1 MFLSTMNSKSK
12 IKTTAMVRNNEVVV
26 WLMAILVVVMSSC
39 SKEEMTYKK
48 IEGTWTVEHDP
59 SCRWTFDE
67 YVEESSYAPY
77 LHINNLSTDDTTYK
91 SILLRYRID
100 GNTLTILPFSYSVL
114 GNNSSNLSIEHISN
128 NRLRLSGTIIFV
140 ERYILDGVEMLDVI
154 DEIGINY
161 EFQKSN

>member
-1 MFLSTMNSKSK
+1 MFLSTMNSKSQ
-12 IKTTAMVRNNEVVV
+12 IKTEAMVRKIGAVVC
-26 WLMAILVVVMSSC
+26 LIALVSLVLSSC

-48 IEGTWTVEHDP
+48 IAGTWTVGHDP

-91 SILLRYRID
+91 SILLRYRIN
-100 GNTLTILPFSYSVL
+100 GNTLTIEPSSHGVL
-114 GNNSSNLSIEHISN
+114 GNNSSHLSIEHISN
-128 NRLRLSGTIIFV
+128 NRLRLSGTIIFA

-154 DEIGINY
+154 DEIDINY